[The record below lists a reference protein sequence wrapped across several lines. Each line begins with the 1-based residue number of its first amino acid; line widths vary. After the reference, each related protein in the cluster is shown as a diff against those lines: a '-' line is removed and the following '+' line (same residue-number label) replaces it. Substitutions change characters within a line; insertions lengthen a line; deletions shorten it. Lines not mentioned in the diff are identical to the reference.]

1 MQQNIKQP
9 QEALM
14 EMSWVAFAVEYKRQ
28 LKTDSLRISK
38 NFDIES

>member
-1 MQQNIKQP
+1 
-9 QEALM
+9 M

-28 LKTDSLRISK
+28 LKTDSLRVSK